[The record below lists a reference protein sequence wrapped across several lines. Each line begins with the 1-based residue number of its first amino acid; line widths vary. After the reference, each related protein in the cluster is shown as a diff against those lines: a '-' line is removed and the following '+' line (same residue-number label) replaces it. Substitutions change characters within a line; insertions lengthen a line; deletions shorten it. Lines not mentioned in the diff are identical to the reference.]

1 MINWKIPLPVDLS
14 KQYDVVK
21 RMLLKENVYN
31 AKVRDMEDKIPDI
44 TNLAANTTLNA
55 KTN

>member
-31 AKVRDMEDKIPDI
+31 AKVREMQDKIPDI

>member
-21 RMLLKENVYN
+21 SMLLKENVYN